1 MKVYLSPSNQ
11 PKNMCKLGHSEKEHC
26 EALAYMLTPFLDAYG
41 VEYRFRPAGLSL
53 SQSVKD
59 ATDWGAQL
67 YVPMHTNAAGGTA
80 MGTRFGFYPGRMD
93 SSNACNIFKK
103 NWLKIYPYSE
113 KVKTGTYTFYEAKN
127 PVCPS
132 VYCELVFHD
141 NITDATWFHQNTDT
155 IARNIAQSIA
165 DFFGVGSKPIEN
177 NEEPKLPATET
188 KDDHIVNIKL
198 TKQENAYFY
207 KKNIGDIISL
217 PTEQYLLGVVP
228 AEVGN
233 AHIEACKAQAVAA
246 RSIVRYW
253 TRSGATITDSSSHQ
267 SYRAPRGANTAYG
280 NAHKAVVETAGQV
293 LMYGGKVAQTYF
305 ADSNGGKMVASK
317 EHWSADIP
325 YLVTKDDPWTKAS
338 GKPYN
343 GHPVGMSQQ
352 GAIWAANNGVKYQDI
367 LAFYYP
373 GTMIETEN
381 VKPATMPSGNNN
393 PETKPAE
400 EKPTQPVLSSD
411 ALYFA
416 EVITRNPASLNIWSN
431 TKKNRSMKIVPRGML
446 VEVLQIIDGT
456 WAKVRFEG
464 VTGYSDRQYLKR
476 QDEPSDV
483 MYMAKVKTRFPLSL
497 NIWQNPNKG
506 KSLTKV
512 PNKETVEVLQEYNYT
527 WAKIRYKGTVGYSDR
542 QYLEK
547 V

>member
-1 MKVYLSPSNQ
+1 
-11 PKNMCKLGHSEKEHC
+11 
-26 EALAYMLTPFLDAYG
+26 MLTPFLDAYG

-59 ATDWGAQL
+59 ATNWGAQL

-103 NWLKIYPYSE
+103 NWLKIYPYPE
-113 KVKTGTYTFYEAKN
+113 NVKTGTYTFYEAKN

-141 NITDATWFHQNTDT
+141 NITDATWFHQNMET
-155 IARNIAQSIA
+155 IARNLAQSIA
-165 DFFGVGSKPIEN
+165 DFFGVGSKPVEN
-177 NEEPKLPATET
+177 NEEPKHPATEI
-188 KDDHIVNIKL
+188 KDDYIVNIRL
-198 TKQENAYFY
+198 TKQENADFY
-207 KKNIGDIISL
+207 KKNIGDVISL
-217 PTEQYLLGVVP
+217 STEQYLLGVVP

-233 AHIEACKAQAVAA
+233 AHIDACKAQAVAS

-253 TRSGATITDSSSHQ
+253 TRSGASITDSSSHQ

-280 NAHKAVVETAGQV
+280 NAHKAVVETTGQV

-317 EHWSADIP
+317 DHWSADLP

-373 GTMIETEN
+373 GTTIVTES
-381 VKPATMPSGNNN
+381 VKPATLPSANNN

-400 EKPTQPVLSSD
+400 ENPTQPTLSSD

-431 TKKNRSMKIVPRGML
+431 TKKNRSMKIVPRGAL

-476 QDEPSDV
+476 QCEPSDV
-483 MYMAKVKTRFPLSL
+483 LYMAKVKTRFPLSL

-506 KSLTKV
+506 KSLSKV